1 MKIGFIFESGRDGAD
16 CQVCRHFLSRL
27 EPEIEMVPRFMDDK
41 KNLLE
46 NCGPVAAILV
56 ESCERVVILWD
67 LYPAWRERHIKPC
80 RKEDRSKIFTSLR
93 SSRVPPEKVALVC
106 IEEELEAWLLA
117 DIRALRYVL
126 AVRKRPHPVGKLSQ
140 FKNPDRIRNP
150 KTRLTKL
157 FNQELGAHRRYIDYQ
172 DAIRIAQAV
181 PDFSRIR
188 RSSTFSRFT
197 EKTTG
202 RKL

>member
-16 CQVCRHFLSRL
+16 YQVYRHFLKRL
-27 EPEIEMVPRFMDDK
+27 EPGIEIVPRFMDDK

-46 NCGPVAAILV
+46 NCGPVAALLV

-80 RKEDRSKIFTSLR
+80 RKEDRLKIFASLR
-93 SSRVPPEKVALVC
+93 SSRVPPGKVALVC

-117 DIRALRYVL
+117 DIRALRFVL
-126 AVRKRPHPVGKLSQ
+126 AAHKRPRPVGKLPQ
-140 FKNPDRIRNP
+140 FKNPERIRNP

-157 FNQELGAHRRYIDYQ
+157 FNQELGAHSRYIDYQ
-172 DAIRIAQAV
+172 DAIQIARAV
-181 PDFSRIR
+181 PDFNKIR
-188 RSSTFSRFT
+188 RSSTFSRFA
-197 EKTTG
+197 EKTAG
-202 RKL
+202 IRL

>member
-1 MKIGFIFESGRDGAD
+1 MKIGFIFECGRGGAD
-16 CQVCRHFLSRL
+16 CQVCRHFLNKL
-27 EPEIEMVPRFMDDK
+27 EPGIEMVPRFMDDK

-56 ESCERVVILWD
+56 GSCERVVILWD

-80 RKEDRSKIFTSLR
+80 RKEDRLKIFASLR
-93 SSRVPPEKVALVC
+93 SSRVPPGKVALVC

-117 DIRALRYVL
+117 DIRALRHVL
-126 AVRKRPHPVGKLSQ
+126 AAHKHPRPVGKLPQ
-140 FKNPDRIRNP
+140 FKNPERIRNP

-157 FNQELGAHRRYIDYQ
+157 FNRELGAHRRYIDFQ

-181 PDFSRIR
+181 PDFNRIR
-188 RSSTFSRFT
+188 RSTTFSRFA